1 MKRFIGLVL
10 LLAAIPICGY
20 LSSWFVTA
28 HYETQWTEAV
38 ERSAASDVDKLRN
51 ATPGALQ
58 SYCDSADEE
67 NRDACATY
75 EHATLLRIA
84 SVVMLV
90 AGFALLAAIF
100 VAARLAARNRD
111 LLLSIF
117 APGMRIVLIVL
128 FALILA
134 QGAIATYGVYLFEAV
149 AIHAVHIFIIG
160 GIGLGALV
168 GAFSMLEA
176 GLSISRR
183 ISQSVLGQ
191 AVTRDEEPELWA
203 LVESV
208 AQRLGSLQP
217 KNIVIG
223 LEPNFYATSADVVVR
238 PGQITHSDETLYLSL
253 PLMRTLSREELT
265 AVIGHELA
273 HFRGEDTRFSLEF
286 YPIYAGTARALE
298 ALHNESRAGA
308 RGLAMMPGIAI
319 LSFFIEQF
327 ATAERGLGRAR
338 ELEADQAGAS
348 VSSPAALA
356 TALLKIGAFT
366 RLWNPAVAEMIET
379 LRDNQPVTNISSRY
393 AELAALSGS
402 TEIIEDVAAAKTAH
416 PTDTHPPTGVRI
428 EALGLSVAELDEIA
442 LNIDPHTSSIELLA
456 DPVALEEKLTEA
468 ARRLLVERGVVPAL
482 KLSQGNV
489 DSAPAPT
496 QAAEHAEA

>member
-1 MKRFIGLVL
+1 
-10 LLAAIPICGY
+10 
-20 LSSWFVTA
+20 
-28 HYETQWTEAV
+28 
-38 ERSAASDVDKLRN
+38 
-51 ATPGALQ
+51 
-58 SYCDSADEE
+58 
-67 NRDACATY
+67 
-75 EHATLLRIA
+75 
-84 SVVMLV
+84 
-90 AGFALLAAIF
+90 
-100 VAARLAARNRD
+100 
-111 LLLSIF
+111 
-117 APGMRIVLIVL
+117 
-128 FALILA
+128 
-134 QGAIATYGVYLFEAV
+134 
-149 AIHAVHIFIIG
+149 
-160 GIGLGALV
+160 LGALV

-191 AVTRDEEPELWA
+191 AVTRDEEPELWG

-238 PGQITHSDETLYLSL
+238 PGQITHPDETLYLSL

-298 ALHNESRAGA
+298 ALHNETRAGA